1 MSMLVRYA
9 LAVTILCT
17 GCLLANAEDKAPPTA
32 PSAAQPAAPA
42 VEAAPTAAPAAAEKQ
57 PGPKIQQFQ
66 AVFAQW
72 KKLLTELMQIR
83 EGYATFDDAKRK
95 EAKDRYVELTAAA
108 QKLYPVLSTT
118 VEGAYEE
125 DPANKETEQFM
136 LAICGGNVK
145 MDNYEESYR
154 LGETLIKHKR
164 SEDAQI
170 TELQR
175 LNMFQLL
182 EEAKKLNLKNHEGLK
197 KQELIIRII
206 KEKKKNLYYWTGLSA
221 CMIGKLDIGEKYLK
235 IAAQNG
241 SIGKEG
247 RRFLGNMDYF
257 KKAWEDEQ
265 KIRAAEAKANDL
277 PRVLLKTN
285 KGDIEIE
292 LFENEAPMT
301 VANFISLVEKGFY
314 DGLTFHRVLPGF
326 MAQGGCPDGT
336 GRGGPGYTIP
346 CECYTP
352 NHRLHFR
359 GTLSMAKAIPRD
371 TGGSQFFLTFVPT
384 KNLDGLHTAFGRVV
398 KGIDVLS
405 KIRRRDPDAT
415 PPLPQ
420 PDEIIEAKV
429 LRKRPHEYKPTK
441 SN

>member
-1 MSMLVRYA
+1 MSILIRYA
-9 LAVTILCT
+9 LTAVILCT
-17 GCLLANAEDKAPPTA
+17 GCLLAKAEDKAKA
-32 PSAAQPAAPA
+32 PKPAAAPA
-42 VEAAPTAAPAAAEKQ
+42 PAEKQ
-57 PGPKIQQFQ
+57 MGPKTRQFQ
-66 AVFAQW
+66 TIFGQW
-72 KKLLTELMQIR
+72 KKLLTELTTIQ
-83 EGYATFDDAKRK
+83 EKYAMADDAQKK
-95 EAKDRYVELTAAA
+95 ELRTRYGELVAET
-108 QKLYPVLSTT
+108 QKLSPVLSAA

-125 DPANKETEQFM
+125 DPANKETEYFM
-136 LAICGGNVK
+136 LASCRGNVE

-154 LGETLIKHKR
+154 LGEVLIKNKC
-164 SEDAQI
+164 ED
-170 TELQR
+170 
-175 LNMFQLL
+175 
-182 EEAKKLNLKNHEGLK
+182 KN
-197 KQELIIRII
+197 IY
-206 KEKKKNLYYWTGLSA
+206 NWTGLSA
-221 CMIGKLDIGEKYLK
+221 CNIGKLDIGEKYLK
-235 IAAQNG
+235 MAAKNG
-241 SIGKEG
+241 TIGREG
-247 RRFLGNMDYF
+247 ERFLNDMAFF
-257 KKAWEDEQ
+257 KRAWEDEQ

-420 PDEIIEAKV
+420 PDEITEAKV